1 MLDKRPVRTA
11 TKDILTLPHTKRA
24 LASGI
29 ALEWDL
35 LTSARQ
41 ALKHHYIPLTSLS
54 SRAIDIRNADA
65 QGDSKIRDSIVTM
78 LMRYLITDTLLC
90 WDPEKSIHDPTAIF
104 DIKGD
109 DDQPKQSLRQKQI
122 ETAEPILAYLTTH
135 IFPGLEIV
143 PVLGEDSIMPVKQPM
158 MTQEVI
164 RGWISGLPAFE
175 LAGLERGVLA
185 TKSLLVATRLLVE
198 WSQEFK
204 HLHKNNST
212 GRFGIAE
219 ARQASSV
226 EVTWQTDMWGEV
238 DDTHD
243 VDKEDVARQLG
254 SVILLVS

>member
-1 MLDKRPVRTA
+1 
-11 TKDILTLPHTKRA
+11 
-24 LASGI
+24 
-29 ALEWDL
+29 
-35 LTSARQ
+35 
-41 ALKHHYIPLTSLS
+41 
-54 SRAIDIRNADA
+54 
-65 QGDSKIRDSIVTM
+65 
-78 LMRYLITDTLLC
+78 
-90 WDPEKSIHDPTAIF
+90 
-104 DIKGD
+104 
-109 DDQPKQSLRQKQI
+109 
-122 ETAEPILAYLTTH
+122 
-135 IFPGLEIV
+135 
-143 PVLGEDSIMPVKQPM
+143 
-158 MTQEVI
+158 
-164 RGWISGLPAFE
+164 
-175 LAGLERGVLA
+175 LA